1 MEKINFA
8 FNKTSVKYPV
18 FVDKLKEV
26 VSNFEALKNKITEMQ
41 EKLAKIPSELA
52 NELTSYLNFST
63 QIEAMK
69 GQIDEALNGIM
80 PTLDKY
86 AQEIPNYID
95 KGRPYMIPTFYAPAG
110 VMVVILLVFLLCLLF
125 FIAEAFYRRLF
136 SPTGNGPSESK
147 KSTSLLI
154 LLSKDRLAST
164 FSVLT
169 LHYVCIHY

>member
-1 MEKINFA
+1 MNKIFFDFHA
-8 FNKTSVKYPV
+8 SSVLYPV
-18 FVDKLKEV
+18 FTDKIKQVVEKFSTLKSQIVDV
-26 VSNFEALKNKITEMQ
+26 QNKIAE
-41 EKLAKIPSELA
+41 IPGQMTTTIS
-52 NELTSYLNFST
+52 SYLNFST

-136 SPTGNGPSESK
+136 SPTGNGPSK
-147 KSTSLLI
+147 RKSPIFLVHWDWQLTSYYHLQQNI
-154 LLSKDRLAST
+154 KEKLS
-164 FSVLT
+164 F
-169 LHYVCIHY
+169 H